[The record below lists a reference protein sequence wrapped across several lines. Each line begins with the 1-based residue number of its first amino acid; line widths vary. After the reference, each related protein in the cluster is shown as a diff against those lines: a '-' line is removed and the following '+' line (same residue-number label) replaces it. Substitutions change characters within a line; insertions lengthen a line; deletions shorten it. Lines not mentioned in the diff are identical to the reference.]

1 MGAGWN
7 GACCSG
13 GSGRNGN
20 SGSGVAAADEEATTA
35 PIASAAKP
43 IAVRRDFSLK

>member
-1 MGAGWN
+1 MGADWN

-20 SGSGVAAADEEATTA
+20 SGSGVAAACDDTTMA
-35 PIASAAKP
+35 PTANAAIP
-43 IAVRRDFSLK
+43 IAVRRDVSLK